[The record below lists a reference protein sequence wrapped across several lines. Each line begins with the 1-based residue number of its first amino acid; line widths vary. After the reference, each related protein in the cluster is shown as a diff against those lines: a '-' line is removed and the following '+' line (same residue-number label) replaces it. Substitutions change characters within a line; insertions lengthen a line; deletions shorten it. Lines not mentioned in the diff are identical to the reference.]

1 MCVHAPIGETD
12 RSEPILHAVA
22 NCRLFERGWHY
33 DKRNGQEALSKWKD
47 IEGQKE
53 GREADMA
60 RSWLIDNRPTQEA
73 KFGLMD
79 DACTPLSFRAD
90 CQFNPTQNA

>member
-12 RSEPILHAVA
+12 RSESILYAVA

-33 DKRNGQEALSKWKD
+33 DKRNGQEALSKGKE

-53 GREADMA
+53 RREADMA
-60 RSWLIDNRPTQEA
+60 RSRVIHNCFTQEA

-79 DACTPLSFRAD
+79 FACTALNFRAN